1 MPAPL
6 TLSRPARLVT
16 PVPDQDLY
24 VGGHTCGP
32 LLQHELL
39 QATSILSPLSYERAV
54 QRGLTL
60 ERTRAQV
67 KRGGVIN
74 ALPVI
79 RLARL
84 ITADPSGYDIFGL
97 SGINLADR
105 LRQRMLP
112 SLGFTM
118 NFLPWLMRIHLAMAT
133 MQRYKHHFVGSRS
146 RLLIHRDD
154 NHLYVGV
161 IDSIFSGRE
170 DTLIGGSELQ
180 RRAIEAV
187 LRDFARVQCRVVRVM
202 PRRARLNEAWF
213 EVVRSS
219 S

>member
-6 TLSRPARLVT
+6 TIARPARLVT

-24 VGGHTCGP
+24 VGSHTCGP

-39 QATSILSPLSYERAV
+39 QATSILSPESYERAA
-54 QRGLTL
+54 RGGLTL

-67 KRGGVIN
+67 RRGGVIN

-79 RLARL
+79 RLSRL
-84 ITADPSGYDIFGL
+84 ITSDPGGYDIFGL
-97 SGINLADR
+97 SGLNLADT
-105 LRQRMLP
+105 LRQSMLP

-118 NFLPWLMRIHLAMAT
+118 SFLPRLMRIRLAMST
-133 MQRYKHHFVGSRS
+133 MQKYKHHFIGSRS
-146 RLLIHRDD
+146 QLAVQREDE
-154 NHLYVGV
+154 HLYVGV
-161 IDSIFSGRE
+161 IDSVFSGRE

-187 LRDFARVQCRVVRVM
+187 FRDFAHVPCRVVRIT
-202 PRRARLNEAWF
+202 PGRARLNESWF